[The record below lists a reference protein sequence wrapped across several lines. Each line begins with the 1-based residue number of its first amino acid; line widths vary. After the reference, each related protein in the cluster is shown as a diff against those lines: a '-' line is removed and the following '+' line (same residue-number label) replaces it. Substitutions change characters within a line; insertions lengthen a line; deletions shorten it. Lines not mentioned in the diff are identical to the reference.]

1 MKPKAQP
8 VVVSVQVSA
17 QSNQPTAEEALE
29 WLAESRMDVTFV
41 EDDVWHIIEPRFMQA
56 AHLAVG
62 TTPLEA
68 IRNAMKACAE

>member
-29 WLAESRMDVTFV
+29 WAAINGWHVMRHINGLFYARNDDGGKLVTA
-41 EDDVWHIIEPRFMQA
+41 P
-56 AHLAVG
+56 
-62 TTPLEA
+62 TPLEA
-68 IRNAMKACAE
+68 IRNAMKGEG